1 MSLLNRLAIVTGGGS
16 GIGKA
21 VCQALAKDGATI
33 VVADINLDAA
43 RATVAELK
51 GESHMALHVDVG
63 DSSSVTSLVDSV
75 GSQCQ
80 SPLSIVV
87 HCAGVAK
94 WCAVVNMTEDDYD
107 ELLRVNLKGTFLV
120 NQAAVR
126 EMLKRK
132 VPEGSIVNI
141 ASIAG
146 KSGYAMFAAYAA
158 SKGGVIAFTKSL
170 AQELAGTNIRVNTIL
185 PGPTDTPILATMPEE
200 SRKEAS
206 KATILKRFARPEEVA
221 DVARYLC
228 SSGSSYITATSVEVA
243 GGMCA

>member
-21 VCQALAKDGATI
+21 VCHALAKDGATI

-51 GESHMALHVDVG
+51 GESHMALHVDVA

-75 GSQCQ
+75 GSQCR

-94 WCAVVNMTEDDYD
+94 QCAVVDMTEDDYD

-146 KSGYAMFAAYAA
+146 KCGYARLAAYAA

-170 AQELAGTNIRVNTIL
+170 AQELAGTNIRVNALL
-185 PGPTDTPILATMPEE
+185 PGPTDTPMMVEE
-200 SRKEAS
+200 LRKECS
-206 KATILKRFARPEEVA
+206 TATLLKRFARPEEVA

-243 GGMCA
+243 GGMSA

>member
-1 MSLLNRLAIVTGGGS
+1 MSLSNRLAIVTGGGS

-21 VCQALAKDGATI
+21 VCHALAKDGATI

-75 GSQCQ
+75 GSQCRN
-80 SPLSIVV
+80 PLSIVV

-94 WCAVVNMTEDDYD
+94 WCAVVDMTEDDYD
-107 ELLRVNLKGTFLV
+107 ELLRVKLKGTFLV

-185 PGPTDTPILATMPEE
+185 PGPTETPILAIMPEE